1 MSFVTKLICNR
12 LKRKPRHMKRLATFF
27 FALFIV
33 SASAQETAFKK
44 FYKNNKEDSTF
55 SINLSASLAGSF
67 LDNEDDGDI
76 MNVIKKSS
84 DFKLMIFN
92 NENNNVSKDFKKF
105 KRKNNLKTLVR
116 VKDSDSNVEM
126 FFIEKKNYIREIIIR
141 TNSNEDKFVLFGLE
155 TKITKEE
162 LAAMMSS
169 SDINISSN

>member
-1 MSFVTKLICNR
+1 
-12 LKRKPRHMKRLATFF
+12 MKRLATIF

-33 SASAQETAFKK
+33 TVSAQEVAFNK
-44 FYKNNKEDSTF
+44 FYKNNKDKSTF

-67 LDNEDDGDI
+67 LDNEEDGDI

-92 NENNNVSKDFKKF
+92 NEDRTLSKDFKKF

-116 VKDSDSNVEM
+116 LRENNSKVEM
-126 FFIEKKNYIREIIIR
+126 YFIEKNNYIREIIIK
-141 TNSNEDKFVLFGLE
+141 TNSNDDKLVLFGLK

-169 SDINISSN
+169 